1 MVQLKFRYWIEALF
15 KYSPYMHDFKNRY
28 NLSFIYTINFGIK
41 RLSIARLASKIYL
54 LSWHQS
60 NKKIYAWLIT
70 LSAPK
75 NKLERTLIPLNLS
88 IMSSQPS
95 GKIIV
100 VSVSLEMNSFHISN
114 RVEIS
119 KTNALFNISV
129 LKYDSVVMTEE
140 DSPDG
145 LIIFVQRK
153 EATKRWLAIAGD
165 TKQCTFSLSSR
176 LFRCICANI
185 WESKEIHY
193 FLI

>member
-1 MVQLKFRYWIEALF
+1 
-15 KYSPYMHDFKNRY
+15 
-28 NLSFIYTINFGIK
+28 
-41 RLSIARLASKIYL
+41 
-54 LSWHQS
+54 
-60 NKKIYAWLIT
+60 
-70 LSAPK
+70 
-75 NKLERTLIPLNLS
+75 
-88 IMSSQPS
+88 MSSQPS

-153 EATKRWLAIAGD
+153 EATKR
-165 TKQCTFSLSSR
+165 
-176 LFRCICANI
+176 
-185 WESKEIHY
+185 
-193 FLI
+193 